1 MKYDEFISQKKYDEI
16 ICQRKDKTLYRD
28 GNILIK
34 VFNENYSK
42 ANVLNEAL
50 NQARVEELDLNV
62 PKLHEVTRIDG
73 KWAIVMDYIEGKTL
87 RELMNESPEKTDEYL
102 EKLVDLQLQVH
113 SKSSPLL
120 TKNRSK
126 MSRKIEESGL
136 DATTRYE
143 LQTRISGMKK
153 HNKVCHGDFVPSN
166 IVITPEG
173 EAYIIDWS
181 HVTQGN
187 GSADAARTYLMFCLY
202 NQEDNAK
209 KYLDIYSKKANAPKQ
224 VIQRWMPIV
233 AASRLVKNV
242 PEEREFLLNWTNV
255 TDY

>member
-1 MKYDEFISQKKYDEI
+1 MKYDEI
-16 ICQRKDKTLYRD
+16 ICQRKDKVLYRVGD
-28 GNILIK
+28 KLYK

-42 ANVLNEAL
+42 ASVLNEAL
-50 NQARVEELDLNV
+50 NQARIEELDLNI
-62 PKLHEVTRIDG
+62 PKIHEVTIIDG
-73 KWAIVMDYIEGKTL
+73 KWAIVLDYIEGKTL
-87 RELMNESPEKTDEYL
+87 RQLIDENPDKIDEYL
-102 EKLVDLQLQVH
+102 DLFVDIQLNIH
-113 SKSSPLL
+113 SKTSPLL

-136 DATTRYE
+136 DASTRYE

-166 IVITPEG
+166 IIITPNNG
-173 EAYIIDWS
+173 IYILDWS

-202 NQEDNAK
+202 NQEEIAK
-209 KYLDIYSKKANAPKQ
+209 KYLKVYCKKANTARQ
-224 VIQRWMPIV
+224 MVQRWMPIV
-233 AASRLVKNV
+233 AASRMVKGI

-255 TDY
+255 ADYD